1 MKKPRKVIILGDPG
15 LDGAVA
21 VGLALAYPHLEVTA
35 LLASAGNVG
44 ADQATKNM
52 QAILARLDPARW
64 PRLGVAPSVSYDMD
78 GRAWHGSNGL
88 LGLDWPSAPPL
99 NAQPSD
105 RLLVELARKHPGEIS
120 LLNLGPCTVLAQ
132 ALDREPALPELLNQV
147 VVSGGAWR
155 DSGNSHPGVEFHFQ
169 CDPESA
175 RRVVRAGFRLRL
187 VPLDASRAVVISPAM
202 MASWNSANPLAGFLG
217 ELLPHGLRLAK
228 SEHGIEGVP
237 VEDVAALLA
246 FESPEAC
253 TLRPMAVDIETRG
266 EISRGMSV
274 FDTRRHPA
282 PRPNAEVALHIDPEI
297 FQSAVSTRVNQ

>member
-1 MKKPRKVIILGDPG
+1 MIKSRKVIVLGDPG

-21 VGLALAYPHLEVTA
+21 VGLALASPHLNVVA
-35 LLASAGNVG
+35 LLAAAGNVG
-44 ADQATKNM
+44 ADQATRNM
-52 QAILARLDPARW
+52 QAILARLDPVRW

-78 GRAWHGSNGL
+78 GRKWHGSNGL

-120 LLNLGPCTVLAQ
+120 LLNLGPCTVLAH
-132 ALDREPALPELLNQV
+132 ALDREPALPEMLNHV
-147 VVSGGAWR
+147 VIAGGAWR
-155 DSGNSHPGVEFHFQ
+155 DPGNSHPGVEFHFH

-175 RRVVRAGFRLRL
+175 RRVVHAGFRLRL
-187 VPLDASRAVVISPAM
+187 VPLDASRPSVISPAM
-202 MASWNSANPLAGFLG
+202 MAAWSGTNPLVSFLAD
-217 ELLPHGLRLAK
+217 LLPHGLRMAK

-253 TLRPMAVDIETRG
+253 TLRPMAVDIETKG

-282 PRPNAEVALHIDPEI
+282 PRPNAEVVLHLDPEF
-297 FQSAVSTRVNQ
+297 FQKVMSSRVNQ

>member
-1 MKKPRKVIILGDPG
+1 MIKTRKVIVLGDPG

-21 VGLALAYPHLEVTA
+21 VGLALVSPHLEVVA
-35 LLASAGNVG
+35 LLAAAGNIG
-44 ADQATKNM
+44 ADQATRNM
-52 QAILARLDPARW
+52 QAILARLDPDRW
-64 PRLGVAPSVSYDMD
+64 PRLGVAPPVSYDMD
-78 GRAWHGSNGL
+78 GRIWHGSNGL

-132 ALDREPALPELLNQV
+132 ALDREPALPEMLNQV
-147 VVSGGAWR
+147 VLAGGAWR
-155 DSGNSHPGVEFHFQ
+155 DPGNSQPGVEFHFH

-175 RRVVRAGFRLRL
+175 RRVVHAGFRIRL
-187 VPLDASRAVVISPAM
+187 VPLDASRAGVISPAM
-202 MASWNSANPLAGFLG
+202 MAAWTGSNPLASFLA
-217 ELLPHGLRLAK
+217 ELLPHGLRMAK

-253 TLRPMAVDIETRG
+253 TLRSMSVDIETKG

-282 PRPNAEVALHIDPEI
+282 PRPNAEVVLHLDPEY
-297 FQSAVSTRVNQ
+297 FQKVVSTRVNL